1 MAWSFT
7 RVGGLLHRIIAA
19 AVVAAALAV
28 PSASAGAGGS
38 DQVRVMM
45 LGDSVTHGLSGEY
58 TWRYFSWKGLEQTG
72 AVVDFVGPHVGTYSD
87 DGWFDGTYADS
98 SFDQD
103 HASRYGLSLWETLFF
118 PGGERTPSV
127 EELMAH
133 EPDVI
138 VETLGVND
146 LMTLNQ
152 TSEQLSSHVV
162 DLVGRARAVDPTVD
176 VVLGALPQVWI
187 ERVPAYNAM
196 LPQIA
201 AELSTPGSRV
211 VVTPVADFTRGVETY
226 DDAHP
231 TLLGMRKI
239 AASVSAGLEQLG
251 IGRTVLMPEPGSEE
265 SPSPS
270 PSPSPWVEPPP
281 PTSPSPSV
289 EPSPWAEPSPSV
301 EPSPSAATSPPSAA
315 PVAGAVPL
323 ALVKPTAP
331 RRVRAAVEG
340 RRTTVTWRRVATAE
354 RYAVTCGRVRTRV
367 EGRQAVL
374 RVRADRC
381 AVRAA
386 NAAGVSEWVRVA
398 VRLRP
403 PA

>member
-1 MAWSFT
+1 M
-7 RVGGLLHRIIAA
+7 HRIIAA

-201 AELSTPGSRV
+201 AELVDARIAGGGDAGGGLHAWRRDVRRRAPDAAGDAEDRGVGVRRSRAARDRTHGAHAGARQRGV
-211 VVTPVADFTRGVETY
+211 ALPVAF
-226 DDAHP
+226 A
-231 TLLGMRKI
+231 
-239 AASVSAGLEQLG
+239 
-251 IGRTVLMPEPGSEE
+251 
-265 SPSPS
+265 
-270 PSPSPWVEPPP
+270 
-281 PTSPSPSV
+281 
-289 EPSPWAEPSPSV
+289 
-301 EPSPSAATSPPSAA
+301 
-315 PVAGAVPL
+315 
-323 ALVKPTAP
+323 
-331 RRVRAAVEG
+331 
-340 RRTTVTWRRVATAE
+340 
-354 RYAVTCGRVRTRV
+354 
-367 EGRQAVL
+367 
-374 RVRADRC
+374 
-381 AVRAA
+381 
-386 NAAGVSEWVRVA
+386 VA
-398 VRLRP
+398 VGGAAAADLTLAVGRAVALG
-403 PA
+403 